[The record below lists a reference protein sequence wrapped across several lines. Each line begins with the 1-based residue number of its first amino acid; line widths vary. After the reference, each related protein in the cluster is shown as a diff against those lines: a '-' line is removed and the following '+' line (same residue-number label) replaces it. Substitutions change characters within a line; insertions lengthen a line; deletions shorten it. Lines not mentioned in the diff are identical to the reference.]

1 MGKAEMT
8 HEAFMYLANIPRVST
23 WYPYIELQ
31 SRSPEK
37 KKEKKK
43 KKKKTNK
50 KEKEK
55 KEKNNVLSLKLQSS
69 EEYSWVN
76 RQFMCNIR
84 SALNGKW
91 H

>member
-8 HEAFMYLANIPRVST
+8 HKAFMYLANIPRVSS

-37 KKEKKK
+37 KGKEKGKK
-43 KKKKTNK
+43 KNR

-55 KEKNNVLSLKLQSS
+55 KERNNVLSLKLQSS
-69 EEYSWVN
+69 EEYS
-76 RQFMCNIR
+76 
-84 SALNGKW
+84 
-91 H
+91 

>member
-8 HEAFMYLANIPRVST
+8 HKAFMYLANIPRVSS

-37 KKEKKK
+37 KGKEKGKK
-43 KKKKTNK
+43 NR

-55 KEKNNVLSLKLQSS
+55 KERNNVLSLKLQSS
-69 EEYSWVN
+69 EEYS
-76 RQFMCNIR
+76 
-84 SALNGKW
+84 
-91 H
+91 

>member
-37 KKEKKK
+37 KG
-43 KKKKTNK
+43 

-55 KEKNNVLSLKLQSS
+55 KKNKQERKGKERKKQCSVL
-69 EEYSWVN
+69 EVTV
-76 RQFMCNIR
+76 
-84 SALNGKW
+84 
-91 H
+91 